1 MTSTKLAPTTGECAM
16 NTSADQPSKP
26 TLPNSAAPTLPPGAR
41 SPSNGSTDATNGVK
55 SGTRAGMSDTQATVP
70 AFVSGTAETQIAGPN
85 GLSGTDATALNVGSA
100 TATSRVASGSYHNE
114 RWGDF
119 ILGTLLGR
127 GGMGSVYSGRQV
139 SLDRP
144 VAIKVLSEHLS
155 GSDDFRKRFLLEA
168 RAAARI
174 NSPHVVQVYFAGSHH
189 EVDFFAMEFVE
200 GTDLAKKLKDG
211 WRPSPAECL
220 TLITQAVRSL
230 VALGEHKIVHRD
242 IKPANYMLTTSGQLK
257 LMDFGLVKFATESHG
272 LTQAGTVMGTVNY
285 FSPEQGRGEICDQ
298 RTDLYA
304 LGVMFYELLTGK
316 LPFTGG
322 DATSVIYQ
330 HIHAEP
336 KPPKIH
342 NPAVT
347 EPYQSVVLKCLEKNP
362 ADRYQSA
369 AELLGDLERMA
380 RGEHPLLIGRKKS
393 TSENLGTTPNH
404 RRLTLAAAVIIA
416 AVILSLAIIM
426 RPSHPVAVAIS
437 DPPLTGAPIPT
448 APVPAPTI
456 TASAVPTSP
465 ATAPAVV
472 SAPPIVIAQVPQAP
486 VISEPPSIKPSEKPP
501 IIEAPVAAP
510 VVQPPAKPTEIPAPP
525 IPPVVIASIPLPA
538 EAPAKTVTSP
548 AVKAPVAIVVES
560 TPSAAP
566 AKPVESEVTQP
577 LPAPTK
583 PAAPITVIQP
593 ANNPLTI
600 STPIQT
606 TVRIAIPTGDALL
619 HASTW
624 LWWLDGPNGHS
635 GRLSARTTRVPE
647 ISWTAPALPSEV
659 TLHVAAVGV
668 DRQLSVPLKAVIAT
682 SEAATT
688 LTPFLRAHFSE
699 ERHVQRLRPDLDGN
713 WWLIDTDSAIIS
725 RNSAGWLSGGRFL
738 PTPAPTRPVTVATS
752 PDRIAVLN
760 SDPASLIIYGRDN
773 LAQRTITGL
782 QRPTDVV
789 ALSDGTWAV
798 ADMRLGGVLVFDQQ
812 GVRIRTHVRSGT
824 GGWDL
829 LTRLACDGNLL
840 YALDST
846 TPVIAV
852 FGDEAQPLAI
862 WPQDRASRPIAIA
875 AQSGRVYVL
884 STSGA
889 IRVLD
894 PRGQLLLS
902 MPSAVG
908 ALPDE
913 ALGAPSDVTVN
924 SLGEVFVTYPERE
937 MIARHS
943 ADGKQL
949 HIRHARAWTWRAYAA
964 DGANHL
970 YALDPDHHRVVVL
983 DQDGWRL
990 TTLGKA
996 TKQGGTFESPLALA
1010 VHPDGAA
1017 LAVLDEKTRQITRF
1031 DLTNGTSLVF
1041 GGAGKTDGLF
1051 DAPVSSTMDQDGRTY
1066 VLDGGL
1072 HRVSVFDAQGHFQ
1085 CHIGR
1090 YERGDAPDLLRAP
1103 RLVAV
1108 SPDGAKVF
1116 IYDEDVSLI
1125 KSFSIDH
1132 TNNHVRHLGN
1142 FGGRGTAPGQFLR
1155 LTGMNCDRRGR
1166 LYCLDYKRED
1176 LQVFNLA
1183 ANAPTLITGLRGE
1196 TYGIRKLL
1204 SLALNPEGIAFIIGG
1219 DQLTGLRWQP

>member
-1 MTSTKLAPTTGECAM
+1 MTSSKLARTTGECAM
-16 NTSADQPSKP
+16 NTSADQPPQP
-26 TLPNSAAPTLPPGAR
+26 TLSSSDAPTLPLSAC
-41 SPSNGSTDATNGVK
+41 SPSNGTTDATSAGK
-55 SGTRAGMSDTQATVP
+55 SGTRAGTSDTQATVP
-70 AFVSGTAETQIAGPN
+70 AFVSGTAQTQIAGLTS
-85 GLSGTDATALNVGSA
+85 LSGTGATTLNVDS
-100 TATSRVASGSYHNE
+100 TTPTSRVTNSTHHNE

-119 ILGTLLGR
+119 IIGTLLGR

-155 GSDDFRKRFLLEA
+155 GSEDFRKRFLLEA

-174 NSPHVVQVYFAGSHH
+174 NSPHVVQVYFAGSHNDI
-189 EVDFFAMEFVE
+189 DFFAMEFVE

-211 WRPSPAECL
+211 WRPAPTECL
-220 TLITQAVRSL
+220 PLIIQAVRSL

-242 IKPANYMLTTSGQLK
+242 IKPANYMLTSNGQLK
-257 LMDFGLVKFATESHG
+257 LMDFGLVKFATETHG
-272 LTQAGTVMGTVNY
+272 LTQTGTVMGTVNY

-298 RTDLYA
+298 RTDIYA

-316 LPFTGG
+316 LPFSGG

-347 EPYQSVVLKCLEKNP
+347 EPYQSVVLKCLEKNV
-362 ADRYQSA
+362 ADRYQTA
-369 AELLGDLERMA
+369 AELLGDLERMT
-380 RGEHPLLIGRKKS
+380 RGEHPLFTTRKKT
-393 TSENLGTTPNH
+393 TSVNLGMMPNH

-416 AVILSLAIIM
+416 AVIVSLAIIL
-426 RPSHPVAVAIS
+426 RPSPPVAVAIS
-437 DPPLTGAPIPT
+437 DPPPTSAPIPSASAT
-448 APVPAPTI
+448 PVPVPTT
-456 TASAVPTSP
+456 TAHAAPTSP
-465 ATAPAVV
+465 TTPPVAV
-472 SAPPIVIAQVPQAP
+472 SAPPIVIAQAPQVP
-486 VISEPPSIKPSEKPP
+486 VICDPPSMKPAEKQP
-501 IIEAPVAAP
+501 IIEAPVTIA
-510 VVQPPAKPTEIPAPP
+510 VVQPPAKPIETVTPDAPATPPAASP
-525 IPPVVIASIPLPA
+525 IPSVVAAAIPP
-538 EAPAKTVTSP
+538 
-548 AVKAPVAIVVES
+548 PVAIVVE
-560 TPSAAP
+560 PPPIAAP
-566 AKPVESEVTQP
+566 AKPVEREVTKP
-577 LPAPTK
+577 LPPPTK
-583 PAAPITVIQP
+583 PAAPIIVSKP
-593 ANNPLTI
+593 VNLPLTI
-600 STPIQT
+600 SAPIQS
-606 TVRIAIPTGDALL
+606 TVHIAIPPGDALL
-619 HASTW
+619 NASTW
-624 LWWLDGPNGHS
+624 LWWLEGPNGHS
-635 GRLSARTTRVPE
+635 GRLSARTTQIPE
-647 ISWTAPALPSEV
+647 ITWTAPALPSDV
-659 TLHVAAVGV
+659 TLHVAAVGI
-668 DRQLSVPLKAVIAT
+668 DRQLSLPLKAVISAT
-682 SEAATT
+682 EAAIT

-738 PTPAPTRPVTVATS
+738 PTPAPTRPLAIATS
-752 PDRIAVLN
+752 RERIAVLN

-773 LAQRTITGL
+773 LAQKTITGL

-798 ADMRLGGVLVFDQQ
+798 ADMRLGGVLVFDQL
-812 GVRIRTHVRSGT
+812 GVRIRTHVHSGT

-829 LTRLACDGNLL
+829 LTRLASDGKLL

-852 FGDEAQPLAI
+852 FGVEAQPLAM
-862 WPQDRASRPIAIA
+862 WPQDRATRPLAIA
-875 AQSGRVYVL
+875 AQGGRVYVL
-884 STSGA
+884 STTGA

-894 PRGQLLLS
+894 AKGQLLLS

-913 ALGAPSDVTVN
+913 ALGTPSDVTVN
-924 SLGEVFVTYPERE
+924 SLGEVYVTYPERE

-949 HIRHARAWTWRAYAA
+949 HIRHARTWTWRAYAA

-990 TTLGKA
+990 STLGKA

-1010 VHPDGAA
+1010 VHPDGAT

-1031 DLTNGTSLVF
+1031 DLTNGTNLVF

-1051 DAPVSSTMDQDGRTY
+1051 DAPMALTVDQDGRTY

-1072 HRVSVFDAQGHFQ
+1072 HRVSVFDPQGQFQ
-1085 CHIGR
+1085 CHVGR
-1090 YERGDAPDLLRAP
+1090 YERGDAPDLLRTP

-1116 IYDEDVSLI
+1116 IYDEDASLI
-1125 KSFSIDH
+1125 KCFSIDH
-1132 TNNHVRHLGN
+1132 SNNQVRHLGN
-1142 FGGRGTAPGQFLR
+1142 FGGRGAAPGQFSR
-1155 LTGMNCDRRGR
+1155 LSGMSCDRRGR

-1176 LQVFNLA
+1176 LQVFNVA
-1183 ANAPTLITGLRGE
+1183 TNAPMLITGLRGE
-1196 TYGIRKLL
+1196 AYGIRKLL
-1204 SLALNPEGIAFIIGG
+1204 TLALNPEGIAFIIGG